1 MPPRQRPREV
11 WGGGTWLPQSWY
23 DACDELGVLV
33 YHDMMFA
40 VETGQP
46 HLAYVSDVVEAELRY
61 QIRRLSAHPSIA
73 MCKTVTLSLNLVAL
87 AVSLTC
93 SITAS
98 GDGCNECQ
106 VLLDTPT
113 GIYASFVMTVVAEE
127 DASRAIWPS
136 CPARKQPQPHCVI

>member
-1 MPPRQRPREV
+1 MVHECLR
-11 WGGGTWLPQSWY
+11 
-23 DACDELGVLV
+23 VLCWSV
-33 YHDMMFA
+33 GADHDMQYA
-40 VETGQP
+40 QHGHSPQNNPVE
-46 HLAYVSDVVEAELRY
+46 EAELRY

-73 MCKTVTLSLNLVAL
+73 MCKTVTLSLDLVAL

-136 CPARKQPQPHCVI
+136 CPARKQPQPHRII

>member
-1 MPPRQRPREV
+1 MIEAIKSTEPGV
-11 WGGGTWLPQSWY
+11 WEYQL
-23 DACDELGVLV
+23 DGVARYV
-33 YHDMMFA
+33 YLINGA
-40 VETGQP
+40 RLE
-46 HLAYVSDVVEAELRY
+46 AYR
-61 QIRRLSAHPSIA
+61 
-73 MCKTVTLSLNLVAL
+73 
-87 AVSLTC
+87 

-136 CPARKQPQPHCVI
+136 CPARKQP